1 MHLGNR
7 KFNIIFNMRGGRY
20 LELLLKI
27 AGREI
32 IIPDTIV
39 NMWVVTLL
47 LIIFAFV
54 VNSKIKKANANEV
67 PSNFL
72 NVVELIVEAVE
83 NLVISTMG
91 SQNIRFV
98 PYILTL
104 ALFLAVANLF
114 GLLGFSPPTSDYSV
128 TFSLALVT
136 FVLTQYWKFKNAR
149 GIGGYLKGFTEPMV
163 FLTPLNV
170 IGELA
175 NPISLSFR
183 LFGNV
188 MSGGIIMALLYQAA
202 GYFAPIIATPLHAYF
217 DVFSGLLQTFIFIM
231 LTMIFVGG
239 LEEQVS

>member
-1 MHLGNR
+1 M
-7 KFNIIFNMRGGRY
+7 KGGIC
-20 LELLLKI
+20 LELLIRI

-32 IIPDTIV
+32 IVPDTIV
-39 NMWVVTLL
+39 NMWVVTIL
-47 LIIFAFV
+47 LIIFALV
-54 VNSKIKKANANEV
+54 VNSKVKKAKAGEA

-72 NVVELIVEAVE
+72 NVVEMLVESIE
-83 NLVISTMG
+83 GLVNSTMG
-91 SQNIRFV
+91 EQNTKRFS

-104 ALFLAVANLF
+104 ACFLAVANLF

-128 TFSLALVT
+128 TLSLALVT
-136 FVLTQYWKFKNAR
+136 FVLTQYWSFKNA
-149 GIGGYLKGFTEPMV
+149 GGFFKYLKGFTEPMV

-188 MSGGIIMALLYQAA
+188 MSGGIIMALLYQAL

-231 LTMIFVGG
+231 LSMIFIGG
-239 LEEQVS
+239 AAE

>member
-1 MHLGNR
+1 MEFLV
-7 KFNIIFNMRGGRY
+7 KIFG
-20 LELLLKI
+20 K
-27 AGREI
+27 EI
-32 IIPDTIV
+32 IIYDTIV
-39 NMWVVTLL
+39 NMWIVTILL
-47 LIIFAFV
+47 SIFALI
-54 VNSKIKKANANEV
+54 VNSKIKKAKASEV

-72 NVVELIVEAVE
+72 NVVELLVESIDGLVE
-83 NLVISTMG
+83 STMG
-91 SQNIRFV
+91 DQNIKRFS

-104 ALFLAVANLF
+104 ACFLALANLF

-128 TFSLALVT
+128 TLSLALVT
-136 FVLTQYWKFKNAR
+136 FVLTQFWSFRNA
-149 GIGGYLKGFTEPMV
+149 GGFLGYLKGFTEPMA

-188 MSGGIIMALLYQAA
+188 MSGGIIMGLLYQAL
-202 GYFAPIIATPLHAYF
+202 GYFAPLLAPLHAYF

-239 LEEQVS
+239 AAE

>member
-1 MHLGNR
+1 M
-7 KFNIIFNMRGGRY
+7 KGGMY

-27 AGREI
+27 FGKEI

-47 LIIFAFV
+47 LIIFAFI
-54 VNSKIKKANANEV
+54 VNSKIKKARTDEV

-72 NVVELIVEAVE
+72 NVVELIVESIE
-83 NLVISTMG
+83 DLVKSTMG
-91 SQNIRFV
+91 PQNIKFV

-136 FVLTQYWKFKNAR
+136 FVLTQYWSFRNAG
-149 GIGGYLKGFTEPMV
+149 GIFGYLKGFAEPMA

-183 LFGNV
+183 LFGNI
-188 MSGGIIMALLYQAA
+188 MSGGIIMGLLYQAL
-202 GYFAPIIATPLHAYF
+202 GYFAPIVAAPLHAYF

-231 LTMIFVGG
+231 LSMIFIGG
-239 LEEQVS
+239 QAEAE

>member
-1 MHLGNR
+1 M
-7 KFNIIFNMRGGRY
+7 KGGIY

-27 AGREI
+27 FGMEI
-32 IIPDTIV
+32 IVPDTIV
-39 NMWVVTLL
+39 NMWIVTIL
-47 LIIFAFV
+47 LIIFAFI
-54 VNSKIKKANANEV
+54 VNSRIKKANVDEV

-72 NVVELIVEAVE
+72 NVVELIVEAIE
-83 NLVISTMG
+83 NLVKSTMG
-91 SQNIRFV
+91 PQNIKFAS
-98 PYILTL
+98 YILTL

-128 TFSLALVT
+128 TFSLALIT
-136 FVLTQYWKFKNAR
+136 FVLTQIWKFRNSR
-149 GIGGYLKGFTEPMV
+149 GLGGYLKSFTEPMV

-188 MSGGIIMALLYQAA
+188 MSGGIIMALLYQAL
-202 GYFAPIIATPLHAYF
+202 GLIAPVVAAPLHAYF

-231 LTMIFVGG
+231 LSMIFIGG
-239 LEEQVS
+239 AEE

>member
-1 MHLGNR
+1 M
-7 KFNIIFNMRGGRY
+7 KGGIY
-20 LELLLKI
+20 LELLVKI

-39 NMWVVTLL
+39 NMWIVVILL
-47 LIIFAFV
+47 SIFALI
-54 VNSKIKKANANEV
+54 VNNKIKKASTNEV

-72 NVVELIVEAVE
+72 NVVEMIVESVE
-83 NLVISTMG
+83 NLVKTTMG
-91 SQNIRFV
+91 LQNINFT

-136 FVLTQYWKFKNAR
+136 FVLTQYWSFRNA
-149 GIGGYLKGFTEPMV
+149 GGFFGYLKGFTKPMA

-170 IGELA
+170 IGEIA

-188 MSGGIIMALLYQAA
+188 MSGGIIMALLYQAS
-202 GYFAPIIATPLHAYF
+202 GYFAPIIAAPLHAYF

-239 LEEQVS
+239 AAE

>member
-1 MHLGNR
+1 M
-7 KFNIIFNMRGGRY
+7 Y

-27 AGREI
+27 FGMEI
-32 IIPDTIV
+32 IVPDTIV
-39 NMWVVTLL
+39 NMWIVTIL
-47 LIIFAFV
+47 LIIFAFI
-54 VNSKIKKANANEV
+54 VNSKIKKANVDEV

-72 NVVELIVEAVE
+72 NVVELIVESIE
-83 NLVISTMG
+83 NLVNTTMG
-91 SQNIRFV
+91 PQNIKFA

-128 TFSLALVT
+128 TFSLALIT
-136 FVLTQYWKFKNAR
+136 FALTQFWKFRNSR
-149 GIGGYLKGFTEPMV
+149 GLGGYLKSFTEPMI

-183 LFGNV
+183 LFGNI
-188 MSGGIIMALLYQAA
+188 MSGGIIMGLLYQAL
-202 GYFAPIIATPLHAYF
+202 GLIAPVIAAPLHAYF

-231 LTMIFVGG
+231 LSMIFIGG
-239 LEEQVS
+239 AEE